1 MELVAEAASSAE
13 AIQQFKKHRPD
24 VTLMDLKMA
33 GISGIEAIIAIRSD
47 FPNARVIVLT
57 TYLNDMQVVRGAESG
72 RARLRTQGTN
82 RPGPFRDHPRRSRRP
97 EKNPAGGSSLPP
109 DLLRFPA
116 QRPSASKTRTL
127 NDAEREH
134 IVRVLNE
141 AGGVVGG
148 QHGAASRLGLPR
160 TSFDLP
166 IYRMKKLGIKL
177 EGTSASANTVFQHE
191 SVGHASP
198 VGNL

>member
-24 VTLMDLKMA
+24 VTLMDLQMA
-33 GISGIEAIIAIRSD
+33 RISGIEAIIAIRSD

-57 TYLNDMQVVRGAESG
+57 TYLNDMQVVRALKAGA
-72 RARLRTQGTN
+72 RALTYSRHSSPR
-82 RPGPFRDHPRRSRRP
+82 PFRDHPRRSRRP
-97 EKNPAGGSSLPP
+97 DKNPAGGSSLPP

-127 NDAEREH
+127 NDAEREQ

-141 AGGVVGG
+141 AGGVLGG

-160 TSFDLP
+160 TSL

-177 EGTSASANTVFQHE
+177 EETSASANTVFQHE